1 MLCLDPNEKIPD
13 GLRTTG
19 ETTGLSPPRGSNTSK
34 EHSTAIQRRVT
45 KPRKKADSTYTKG
58 RTRWV
63 ARYRNN
69 IDREHSKTF
78 DTEKQAK
85 AWLQEQVRALHREE
99 WIDPSPQAHRPA
111 DHGSLGCPGRAQD
124 PRDLYRITINN
135 LGPWP
140 LQGVPA

>member
-1 MLCLDPNEKIPD
+1 MACAPPRKQRACP
-13 GLRTTG
+13 
-19 ETTGLSPPRGSNTSK
+19 PPRGSNTSK
-34 EHSTAIQRRVT
+34 EYSTAIQRRVT

-111 DHGSLGCPGRAQD
+111 DHGSLGRPGRAQD
-124 PRDLYRITINN
+124 HPRPLPDHHQQ
-135 LGPWP
+135 PWP
-140 LQGVPA
+140 LASTEWTSVTYP